1 MPLAG
6 CAFLRLVLMFTFQNA
21 PQTALPGG
29 SLLQWDTC
37 SSFLS
42 SPSILPAVAVD
53 PTAPYSSRVHTSAAR
68 SGLYSSWAQ
77 EVYFIICG
85 TPITGTVLKTWQ
97 ALNKCWLNKWMN
109 KQMNKSRSVGTGQG
123 WLTHQLPESELIIR
137 IHLLSGKLLSW
148 ISPEYVFV
156 HSFLHSS
163 RKHALSATKSQL
175 NSVDAKMNNI
185 NFSHWRAYNVGK
197 WKNWSIDDY
206 YTIKC
211 IL

>member
-1 MPLAG
+1 MPSSAWSSCSPFRTL
-6 CAFLRLVLMFTFQNA
+6 LRLRCQEA
-21 PQTALPGG
+21 A
-29 SLLQWDTC
+29 C
-37 SSFLS
+37 SSEIPAPRSCLHLPFWPLS
-42 SPSILPAVAVD
+42 AALDPA
-53 PTAPYSSRVHTSAAR
+53 APYSSHVHTSAAR

-175 NSVDAKMNNI
+175 NSADAKMNNI
-185 NFSHWRAYNVGK
+185 NSSHWRAYNVGK

-206 YTIKC
+206 YTIKF